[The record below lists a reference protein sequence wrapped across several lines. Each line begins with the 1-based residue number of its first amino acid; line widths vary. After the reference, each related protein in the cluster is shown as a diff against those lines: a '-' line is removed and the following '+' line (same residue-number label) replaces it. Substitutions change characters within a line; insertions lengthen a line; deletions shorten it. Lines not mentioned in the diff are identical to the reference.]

1 METILIDEK
10 EVNTKLVERVQTLN
24 ANLITRM
31 REKTIE
37 MGINPNSY
45 VGGISTSITT
55 NNLCLESNINNL
67 IAAYGNNF
75 NESIFFQLD
84 NIKRMR
90 SIELIQQY
98 LSEKN
103 LLEDFIIYRDRNK
116 GHIWSGGV
124 PGFKG

>member
-10 EVNTKLVERVQTLN
+10 EINTKFVERVQTLN

-45 VGGISTSITT
+45 IGGISTSITT

-103 LLEDFIIYRDRNK
+103 LLEDFIIYRDRNQ

-124 PGFKG
+124 LGFKD

>member
-1 METILIDEK
+1 MATILIDEK
-10 EVNTKLVERVQTLN
+10 EINTKLVERLQAPN

-98 LSEKN
+98 LSVKN
-103 LLEDFIIYRDRNK
+103 LLEDFIIYRDRNR